1 MATLISL
8 NIGLPQDVAWN
19 GRTVHTGIWKQPV
32 AGSRMVRRLN
42 IDGDGQGDLAGHGGE
57 QRAVLVYQLESYRH
71 WQDHFGWTEHQF
83 GQFGENFTVDGMS
96 DDEVCIGDRYRIG
109 QAEFEVTQ
117 PRVTCF
123 RVGMRLGQPQ
133 LPALLVAHRRPGF
146 YLRVITEGQVAA
158 GDSITR
164 TRPGRHRLSVADV
177 DALLYLPDRNMNQ
190 LRAVV
195 DIPALSPGW
204 QGSFRDLLAAA
215 GDGHRADAPPAGV
228 EPGWSGFRPLTVT
241 RVVAEN
247 ALVTSVTL
255 RAEDGTALPRPVPG
269 QFVTLRLPGLGD
281 PAPVRS
287 YSLSGDPA
295 AGTYRISVKREAH
308 GLVSARLQD
317 ALTTGASVDVAAP
330 RGEFVLAD
338 GANPVLLISAG
349 IGVTPVLAML
359 HDLADRH
366 SDREV
371 WWLHTTRNAELH
383 VFADEARALLDTLPN
398 ARRQVFYTHPS
409 GSAQGSTAG
418 RLTPAVLAGLGLPTD
433 ADAYVCGP
441 DAFMSEVRAALVDL
455 GLRPDRVHSELFGA
469 QSAINPGLVGV
480 TRHRP
485 HQPPGPPGTGPQ
497 VTFARSGLTTG
508 WSAQYGSVLE
518 LAEAC
523 DVPTRWSCRTG
534 VCHTCTTPVVSGAAD
549 YFIAPLEAP
558 PPGELLLCCSRPT
571 TDLVV
576 DL

>member
-1 MATLISL
+1 VATLISL
-8 NIGLPQDVAWN
+8 NVGLPQDVAWN
-19 GRTVHTGIWKQPV
+19 GRTVHTGIWKKPV
-32 AGSRMVRRLN
+32 SGPRMVRRLN
-42 IDGDGQGDLAGHGGE
+42 VDGDGQGDLAGHGGE

-71 WQDHFGWTEHQF
+71 WQEHFGWAEHEF
-83 GQFGENFTVDGMS
+83 GQFGENFTVDGLS
-96 DDEVCIGDRYRIG
+96 DEEVCIGDRYRIG

-123 RVGMRLGQPQ
+123 RVGMRLGQPE

-146 YLRVITEGQVAA
+146 YLRVITEGEVAA
-158 GDSITR
+158 GASITR

-177 DALLYLPDRNMNQ
+177 DALLYLPNRDMDQ

-204 QGSFRDLLAAA
+204 QGSFHDLLAAA
-215 GDGHRADAPPAGV
+215 GTGTQAGPPPVGV
-228 EPGWSGFRPLTVT
+228 EPAWSGFRPLTVG

-255 RAEDGTALPRPVPG
+255 RAGKGAALPRPVPG

-295 AGTYRISVKREAH
+295 ADAYRISVKHEPH
-308 GLVSARLQD
+308 GLVSRQLQD
-317 ALTTGASVDVAAP
+317 VLTAGASVEVAAP

-366 SDREV
+366 SEREV

-383 VFADEARALLDTLPN
+383 VFAEEARELLATLPN
-398 ARRQVFYTHPS
+398 ARAQVFYTHPD
-409 GSAQGSTAG
+409 GPAPGSTAG
-418 RLTPAVLAGLGLPTD
+418 RLTPAVLAGLGLPAD

-441 DAFMSEVRAALVDL
+441 DAFMAEVRAALVDL
-455 GLRPDRVHSELFGA
+455 GLEPNRVHSELFGA
-469 QSAINPGLVGV
+469 QAAINPGLVGV
-480 TRHRP
+480 TRHHP
-485 HQPPGPPGTGPQ
+485 HQPPGPPGPGPR
-497 VTFARSGLTTG
+497 VTFARSGLTAG
-508 WSAQYGSVLE
+508 WAAQYGSVLE

-534 VCHTCTTPVVSGAAD
+534 VCHTCTTPLLAGAVS
-549 YFIAPLEAP
+549 YSPAPLTEPDA
-558 PPGELLLCCSRPT
+558 GQVLLCCTLPEGDVVL
-571 TDLVV
+571 DL
-576 DL
+576 